1 MIIGSAPEPQEV
13 VVGTL
18 GCCRDHPTLSARS
31 TYCPLRRSQEVLCR
45 FGARTPEDK
54 KMNPCEGPGGGP
66 LAEPQGRQKMK
77 FSPKNEPPGIFL
89 KVTWVVNF
97 GTVST
102 VAAFIWRG
110 SSYVTRKMRFE
121 FRPNMGSLFYPPARS
136 GTEVPPTWAARG
148 GDSVSDHFQQKTS

>member
-1 MIIGSAPEPQEV
+1 MIIGSAPEPLEV

-18 GCCRDHPTLSARS
+18 GCCRDHPMPARG

-54 KMNPCEGPGGGP
+54 KMNPCEGPGGDP

-77 FSPKNEPPGIFL
+77 LSLKNEPPGIFL

-102 VAAFIWRG
+102 VAAFIWGG
-110 SSYVTRKMRFE
+110 SSYLTRKIRFK
-121 FRPNMGSLFYPPARS
+121 FRPIMGSFFYPPARS
-136 GTEVPPTWAARG
+136 GTPGPHGVAIRFRIIFP
-148 GDSVSDHFQQKTS
+148 QKQIV